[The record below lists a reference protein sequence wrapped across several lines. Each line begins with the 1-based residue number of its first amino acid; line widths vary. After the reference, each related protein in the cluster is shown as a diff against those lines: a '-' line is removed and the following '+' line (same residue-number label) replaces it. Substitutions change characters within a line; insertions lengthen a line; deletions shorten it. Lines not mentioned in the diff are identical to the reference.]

1 MVRNLIPASYHI
13 TTRCTGA
20 AVAPFR
26 FIVGPAMH
34 SSFRAAQS
42 TLTLCSSLDFAETEF
57 AATKIILVIFALLF
71 VASFVTGQPMEQERN
86 RPNGG
91 EQELRKLESQW
102 QDALMHRDA
111 AMLDR
116 LMDDEYTLITVTG
129 EVVNKAKVL
138 AEIESINATADVRN
152 TEVNVRVYGEVAVVT
167 GLVLITGK
175 FNDKDVSTRSRYTK
189 VYLRRRGQWRV
200 VAAQAT
206 LITP

>member
-1 MVRNLIPASYHI
+1 M
-13 TTRCTGA
+13 
-20 AVAPFR
+20 
-26 FIVGPAMH
+26 
-34 SSFRAAQS
+34 
-42 TLTLCSSLDFAETEF
+42 
-57 AATKIILVIFALLF
+57 KIILVIFALLC
-71 VASFVTGQPMEQERN
+71 VASFVAGQPMNQERN

-116 LMDDEYTLITVTG
+116 LMDDEYTLITVSG

-138 AEIESINATADVRN
+138 AEIKSINATADVRN
-152 TEVNVRVYGEVAVVT
+152 TEVNVRIYGEVAIVT

-189 VYLRRRGQWRV
+189 VYLRRQGQWRV